1 MTLKLVMN
9 HIIPRCFKP
18 RNHPAIESR
27 TQDSQQPSGR
37 HRLAVSDL
45 SDPGSPLS
53 ANDLSSN
60 SVIGSNLHI
69 FTLAELKVITGDF
82 SAANFLGEGGFG
94 PVHKGFVVDKSRPG
108 LEAQT
113 VAVKRLD
120 LEGTQGHREWLVEVI
135 ILAQLKHPHLVKLI
149 GYCWEDE
156 DRLLVYEYMTRGSLE
171 NHLFGRCSACLPWL
185 TRIKIAVGAAKGL
198 AFLHGEEQPV
208 IYRDFKASNIL
219 LDSDYTAKLSDFGLA
234 KDGPEGDNTH
244 VTTRIMGTHGY
255 AAPEYLMTGH
265 LTPMSD
271 VYSYGVVLLELITG
285 KRAVDKKRPSREQNL
300 VEWAKPYLKDPH
312 KLDRILDPRLEGQYS
327 TEGAKR
333 VAALAYQC
341 LSHHAKCRPTMSN
354 VVKRLEPVLDLKDIP
369 IGTFVYVAPSETS
382 QKEPNNSDEAKKE
395 ETMEKLLSPCEDE
408 KKAEKQENNKQR
420 RIHGGRHN
428 HRTKLAAVYSDTALY
443 RTLRN
448 ELKPTK
454 YSEPKRIE
462 LNKC

>member
-69 FTLAELKVITGDF
+69 FTLAELKVITGEF

-120 LEGTQGHREWLVEVI
+120 LEGTQG
-135 ILAQLKHPHLVKLI
+135 
-149 GYCWEDE
+149 
-156 DRLLVYEYMTRGSLE
+156 
-171 NHLFGRCSACLPWL
+171 CSACLPWL

-341 LSHHAKCRPTMSN
+341 LSHHAKCRPTMSH

-382 QKEPNNSDEAKKE
+382 QKESISNGDEAKKE

-408 KKAEKQENNKQR
+408 KKVAEKQENNKQR

-454 YSEPKRIE
+454 YSEPKRI
-462 LNKC
+462 

>member
-18 RNHPAIESR
+18 RNQPAIESR

-120 LEGTQGHREWLVEVI
+120 LEGTQG
-135 ILAQLKHPHLVKLI
+135 
-149 GYCWEDE
+149 
-156 DRLLVYEYMTRGSLE
+156 
-171 NHLFGRCSACLPWL
+171 CSACLPWL

-244 VTTRIMGTHGY
+244 VTTR
-255 AAPEYLMTGH
+255 H

-312 KLDRILDPRLEGQYS
+312 ILDRILDPRLEGQYS

-341 LSHHAKCRPTMSN
+341 LSHHAKCRPTMSH

-382 QKEPNNSDEAKKE
+382 QKEPISNGDEAKKE

-428 HRTKLAAVYSDTALY
+428 HRTKLNFWDLTIPDSD
-443 RTLRN
+443 
-448 ELKPTK
+448 
-454 YSEPKRIE
+454 
-462 LNKC
+462 